1 MERPVTARERYRS
14 GRAHLA
20 RANPRQSQT
29 RASFSRQMVTS
40 SRPHTSRTDAPSS
53 RAQRC
58 GVGAANARRRG
69 LLRGLS
75 SLGRLITGRLRGRRR
90 TGSSLGRLRLRLR
103 ASHLQA
109 FSLIQLAW
117 RHGGMSG
124 RLLERD
130 THTTHARDA
139 LAALSRRNR
148 TLAQGRTFACNDDG
162 ERPPGSRCDRFRSPA
177 HARLFR
183 SNPLSHS
190 VSELRVSP
198 NYASRWRRE
207 LGRV

>member
-1 MERPVTARERYRS
+1 
-14 GRAHLA
+14 
-20 RANPRQSQT
+20 
-29 RASFSRQMVTS
+29 MVTS

-148 TLAQGRTFACNDDG
+148 TLGRDG
-162 ERPPGSRCDRFRSPA
+162 RSRATTMWELA
-177 HARLFR
+177 HLGVAAIVSGAPRMHDSSGATPCR
-183 SNPLSHS
+183 TLSLNYHRTT
-190 VSELRVSP
+190 RVGGGE
-198 NYASRWRRE
+198 N
-207 LGRV
+207 